1 MGAGVRAPR
10 IKTKNLVSI
19 IFCEAVA
26 IYGLIVAIVLSG
38 MIDVSQMTGW
48 VTGGGVGHLHFHRCK
63 MPVGVSAGLTGNG
76 LSLGMFP
83 LCLYGENARNCC
95 SYH

>member
-48 VTGGGVGHLHFHRCK
+48 R
-63 MPVGVSAGLTGNG
+63 
-76 LSLGMFP
+76 
-83 LCLYGENARNCC
+83 
-95 SYH
+95 

>member
-1 MGAGVRAPR
+1 MSKWTNVMCLRLRATHISHLFASVPTSGIFTTGVSVMGAGVRAPR

-38 MIDVSQMTGW
+38 MIEVR
-48 VTGGGVGHLHFHRCK
+48 HRR
-63 MPVGVSAGLTGNG
+63 PATQ
-76 LSLGMFP
+76 
-83 LCLYGENARNCC
+83 
-95 SYH
+95 